1 MKLLLLFFALI
12 FASHYTFSQ
21 DLVAARKRAA
31 DKTAMMKTDLGLTQN
46 QETKVLALNE
56 ELEQGK
62 ETLNSNSTISKTEK
76 STQLEA
82 LEKKEKDTLKTILS
96 SEQYDKFYSTS
107 EPSKAK
113 IHTSRSSI
121 KKN

>member
-1 MKLLLLFFALI
+1 MKVILLLFALI
-12 FASHYTFSQ
+12 FTTHITFSQ

-31 DKTAMMKTDLGLTQN
+31 EKTAMMKTELGLNQN
-46 QETKVLALNE
+46 QESKVLALNE
-56 ELEQGK
+56 ELEEGI
-62 ETLNSNSTISKTEK
+62 ETLNSNSTMSKTEK

-82 LEKKEKDTLKTILS
+82 FEKKEKDTLKAILS
-96 SEQYDKFYSTS
+96 SEQYDKYYSTS